1 MDFLDKMIKE
11 ALAKMF
17 VASMV
22 EPIKQYLSEIGITLE
37 YKVTNI
43 DTERID
49 QLAEQHQE
57 NIENG
62 DDVKESLDKIFG
74 HKTGTAHNKDNISSD
89 ELIKYFMDKESG
101 NETAKTDN

>member
-1 MDFLDKMIKE
+1 MDFLEKMLKE
-11 ALAKMF
+11 TLARMT

-22 EPIKQYLSEIGITLE
+22 EPIKQRLSEIGITLE
-37 YKVTNI
+37 YKVINI

-62 DDVKESLDKIFG
+62 DNVKESLDKILG
-74 HKTGTAHNKDNISSD
+74 HKTNTTHNKDNISSD

>member
-1 MDFLDKMIKE
+1 MDFLEKMLKE
-11 ALAKMF
+11 ALARMA

-22 EPIKQYLSEIGITLE
+22 EPIKQRLSKLGVTLE

-43 DTERID
+43 DIERVVK
-49 QLAEQHQE
+49 LAEQHQE

-62 DDVKESLDKIFG
+62 DSPEESMDKIFG
-74 HKTGTAHNKDNISSD
+74 HKTSTTHNKDNISSD
-89 ELIKYFMDKESG
+89 ELIKYFMDKENG

>member
-1 MDFLDKMIKE
+1 MDFLEKMLKE
-11 ALAKMF
+11 ALARML

-37 YKVTNI
+37 YKVINI

-74 HKTGTAHNKDNISSD
+74 HKIGTAHNKDNISSD

>member
-1 MDFLDKMIKE
+1 MDFLEKMLKE
-11 ALAKMF
+11 VSARMAI
-17 VASMV
+17 ASIV
-22 EPIKQYLSEIGITLE
+22 EPIKQRLSEIGITLE

-43 DTERID
+43 DIERAVK
-49 QLAEQHQE
+49 LAEQHQE

-89 ELIKYFMDKESG
+89 ELIKYFIDKESG

>member
-1 MDFLDKMIKE
+1 MDFLDKMLKE
-11 ALAKMF
+11 TLARMT

-62 DDVKESLDKIFG
+62 DSPEESMDKILG
-74 HKTGTAHNKDNISSD
+74 HKTCDNISSD
-89 ELIKYFMDKESG
+89 ELIKYFMDKGKG

>member
-1 MDFLDKMIKE
+1 MNFLEKMLNE
-11 ALAKMF
+11 ALARML

-43 DTERID
+43 DIERID

-57 NIENG
+57 NIEKG
-62 DDVKESLDKIFG
+62 DNVKESLDKIFG
-74 HKTGTAHNKDNISSD
+74 HKTNTTHNKDNISSD
-89 ELIKYFMDKESG
+89 ELIKYFMDKENG

>member
-1 MDFLDKMIKE
+1 MNFLEKMLNE
-11 ALAKMF
+11 ALARML

-43 DTERID
+43 DIERID
-49 QLAEQHQE
+49 QLIEQHHE
-57 NIENG
+57 NIKNG
-62 DDVKESLDKIFG
+62 DSVKESLDKILG
-74 HKTGTAHNKDNISSD
+74 HKTNNTHNKDNISSD
-89 ELIKYFMDKESG
+89 ELIKYFMDKENS